1 LKTAAPAHSSEVKMQ
16 SEAKAKALEQFTD
29 YFVKNYPG
37 PDTIIYDP
45 NWHAPKIF
53 AAAHHAITAALSE
66 QQAGEVKIKPLEWPN
81 DSDWNIATS
90 ELGRYVVRPCL
101 ATNFSGQWLLR
112 RAGAENSD
120 KTLYPSED
128 AAKAAA
134 QADYEQRIRSALVDV
149 PAVEPVAWLPADD
162 APRGVYALIKHRSG
176 QLDLCY
182 KTDNGEPFLE
192 TWRYAGTAKRG
203 EQAPW
208 PESYIPVSDLRTS
221 PPLYREGE
229 DSAEVERLANAADRI
244 LGSFETLLEQG
255 HSKSGAKMLISD
267 QQRKRIDALRAALA
281 ATRRGSARAASGGS
295 E

>member
-1 LKTAAPAHSSEVKMQ
+1 MQVTDELMQVIEDVMIDAEVDFPAGR
-16 SEAKAKALEQFTD
+16 EA
-29 YFVKNYPG
+29 G
-37 PDTIIYDP
+37 PRIIYDDD
-45 NWHAPKIF
+45 KIR
-53 AAAHHAITAALSE
+53 AALTAAISDK
-66 QQAGEVKIKPLEWPN
+66 QAGEVKIKPLEWKHDGN
-81 DSDWNIATS
+81 GSFANCGVTDTRWVAN
-90 ELGRYVVRPCL
+90 
-101 ATNFSGQWLLR
+101 N
-112 RAGAENSD
+112 AE
-120 KTLYPSED
+120 ER
-128 AAKAAA
+128 AKADATRA
-134 QADYEQRIRSALVDV
+134 SRIRSALVDV

-221 PPLYREGE
+221 PPLREGE

-281 ATRRGSARAASGGS
+281 ATRSGSATTAKGCA